1 MFPGRPLT
9 SNQVD
14 DKGHHTKE
22 VSMKLITKGSAL
34 LIGALFLAS
43 TGTANAQPRRGGR
56 MIIGGGYY
64 HSPFF
69 YDPFW
74 GPYGYGG
81 YGFYPYDGRAESDV
95 RTEVTPKQAE
105 VYVDGYYAGVAD
117 DFDGAFK
124 HLHTT
129 PGGHVITLYLE
140 GFRTVTQNIYVAPDT
155 TFKLHDTM
163 EKLSAGQASEQPP
176 LPARPLGSAPRRSAV
191 RPSPEG

>member
-1 MFPGRPLT
+1 
-9 SNQVD
+9 
-14 DKGHHTKE
+14 
-22 VSMKLITKGSAL
+22 MKLITKGTAL
-34 LIGALFLAS
+34 LIATLFLAS
-43 TGTANAQPRRGGR
+43 TGVANAQPRRGGR
-56 MIIGGGYY
+56 VFLGGGYY
-64 HSPFF
+64 RSPFF

-81 YGFYPYDGRAESDV
+81 YGFYPYEGRAESDV

-105 VYVDGYYAGVAD
+105 VYVDGYYAGLAD

-124 HLHTT
+124 HLHTA
-129 PGGHVITLYLE
+129 PGGHAITLHLE

-163 EKLSAGQASEQPP
+163 EKLTAGEASEQPP

-191 RPSPEG
+191 RPAPEG